1 MKYCDKLKRADI
13 QKAFDSEV
21 LEWKGV
27 TSKPMMGCQCY
38 FQGREFL
45 CFLVTDGIVLMKLSD
60 KDQDTLK
67 TRFGG
72 KQFEM
77 AGQTGRLW
85 VTPLKARRDL
95 KQVMPLAQNRYEE
108 IASTKQKNH

>member
-1 MKYCDKLKRADI
+1 MKSLDELKMVEIR
-13 QKAFDSEV
+13 KGFDSEV

-38 FQGREFL
+38 FRGRKFL
-45 CFLVTDGIVLMKLSD
+45 GFLVTDGIVLMKLSD
-60 KDQDTLK
+60 KDQQALK

-72 KQFEM
+72 KPFEM

-85 VTPLKARRDL
+85 VTPLKARNAL
-95 KQVMPLAQNRYEE
+95 KQVIPFVNKRYEA
-108 IASTKQKNH
+108 IASTKPRTH

>member
-1 MKYCDKLKRADI
+1 MKYFDELKMADI
-13 QKAFDSEV
+13 QKAFDWEV

-38 FQGREFL
+38 FRGRKFI

-60 KDQDTLK
+60 KDQDELK

-72 KQFEM
+72 KPFEM

-85 VTPLKARRDL
+85 VTPVKARKDL
-95 KQVMPLAQNRYEE
+95 RQVMPFVKKRYEE
-108 IASTKQKNH
+108 IESTKPKTH

>member
-1 MKYCDKLKRADI
+1 MKYFDELKMADI

-21 LEWKGV
+21 LESKGV

-38 FQGREFL
+38 FHGRKFL

-72 KQFEM
+72 KQLEM

-95 KQVMPLAQNRYEE
+95 KQVMPLVTKRYEE
-108 IASTKQKNH
+108 KASTKQKTH

>member
-1 MKYCDKLKRADI
+1 MKYFDKLKMADT

-27 TSKPMMGCQCY
+27 ASKPMMGCQCY
-38 FQGREFL
+38 FRGRKFI

-60 KDQDTLK
+60 KDRTMLRAK
-67 TRFGG
+67 FGG
-72 KQFEM
+72 KPFEM

-85 VTPLKARRDL
+85 VTPLKSTKDL
-95 KQVMPLAQNRYEE
+95 KLVIPFVRKRYEE
-108 IASTKQKNH
+108 AL

>member
-1 MKYCDKLKRADI
+1 MRYFDELKMAEI

-21 LEWKGV
+21 LERKGV

-38 FQGREFL
+38 FRGRKFI

-60 KDQDTLK
+60 KDQDMLK

-72 KQFEM
+72 KPLEM

-85 VTPLKARRDL
+85 GTPLKTRRNL
-95 KQVMPLAQNRYEE
+95 KQVMPIVQKKNRQN
-108 IASTKQKNH
+108 

>member
-1 MKYCDKLKRADI
+1 MKYFDELKMADI
-13 QKAFDSEV
+13 QKAFDSEL

-38 FQGREFL
+38 FHGRKFL

-60 KDQDTLK
+60 RDQDTLK
-67 TRFGG
+67 TMFGG

-85 VTPLKARRDL
+85 VTPLKARQDL
-95 KQVMPLAQNRYEE
+95 KQVMPFVKKRYEE
-108 IASTKQKNH
+108 IASTKQKTH